1 MHAAIFFIQ
10 TVLSY
15 MRLKRCCGRLLIV
28 MILHVGM
35 SWPAQAA
42 EICETPVFGVQNV
55 SIDQSAPTA
64 TKAQVLGSRAAAE
77 TAFRVLLER
86 LLNDTASVDAFFAEH
101 DLDEFTDFVHIAEE
115 NSLEGRYIAR
125 LDFCFD
131 AIRLREAMRTAG
143 LSWAELP
150 SPPILVIPVWQGPD
164 GARAWQADNEW
175 LSGWREAVA
184 SATALMSF
192 TLLEPTITN
201 ERQLRAQDLAKAD
214 PATLRKGAEIAG
226 VSQIMLVIA
235 QLDYEGAQP
244 VLTVSGQLLSGQGT
258 GLTQLGR
265 MADFQVNDDLS
276 KQLTNARM
284 EILDE
289 LEKSWHAANLISGN
303 ETSELTVEI
312 PVKDLA
318 EWAARL
324 VVLGDIAVIKEYQ
337 IRRLSV
343 DGGLVTL
350 SLSGSLAALENAL
363 TRHQLRL
370 TVLESG
376 VGELLPMSAE

>member
-1 MHAAIFFIQ
+1 
-10 TVLSY
+10 
-15 MRLKRCCGRLLIV
+15 
-28 MILHVGM
+28 
-35 SWPAQAA
+35 
-42 EICETPVFGVQNV
+42 
-55 SIDQSAPTA
+55 
-64 TKAQVLGSRAAAE
+64 
-77 TAFRVLLER
+77 
-86 LLNDTASVDAFFAEH
+86 
-101 DLDEFTDFVHIAEE
+101 
-115 NSLEGRYIAR
+115 
-125 LDFCFD
+125 
-131 AIRLREAMRTAG
+131 
-143 LSWAELP
+143 
-150 SPPILVIPVWQGPD
+150 
-164 GARAWQADNEW
+164 
-175 LSGWREAVA
+175 
-184 SATALMSF
+184 MSF

-214 PATLRKGAEIAG
+214 PATLRKGAKIAG

-276 KQLTNARM
+276 KQLTNARI

-376 VGELLPMSAE
+376 VGELLPVLAE